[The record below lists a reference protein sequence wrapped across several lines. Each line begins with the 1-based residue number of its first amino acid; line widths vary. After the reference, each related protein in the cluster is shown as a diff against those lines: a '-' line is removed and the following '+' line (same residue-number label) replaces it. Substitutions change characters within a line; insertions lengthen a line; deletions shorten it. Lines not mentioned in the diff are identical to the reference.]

1 MRLQLRL
8 ALICLCIVAAL
19 AAGCSKDNGS
29 SSPTGPGNSRSA
41 AQCANTIGNRVWFD
55 TNCNGLQ
62 DSLETGGPLGVTV
75 TLRNCDTQEERTT
88 KTDATG
94 HYSFTDVATGSYSI
108 CIDIPDGYKATLMDQ
123 GAVDSLDSDINAD
136 GCTGCES
143 YDCSTDNLTR
153 AAGLCV
159 DEAAGACTNTIG
171 SRVWYDT
178 NCDGIQDGNETT
190 GPEGV
195 KVTLRNCDT
204 QALRTTHTD
213 ATGNY
218 HFGNVVAGSYSICID
233 IPDGYKATLEDQGA
247 DDGMD
252 SDINSEGCTGC
263 QAYTCEASD
272 VTRDAG
278 ICVNETGGECDNTI
292 GSRVWYDT
300 NCNGIQDQ
308 DETTGPEGVKV
319 TLTNCS
325 TQVERTTTTDASGNY
340 HFGNVATGEYM
351 ICIDIPTGY
360 KASLE
365 DQGAD
370 DGKDSDINAEGCTGC
385 RQYTCEA
392 DDVSRDAGICVDEG
406 GGGECSNTI
415 GNRVWYDANCN
426 GIQDKDETGGPEGI
440 KVILRNC
447 DTGESR
453 GTATDASGFYT
464 FTDVPTGDYEIC
476 IEIPGGFAAT
486 LENQGSN
493 DGIDSDIDT
502 DGCTGCHHI
511 ECGSDDISR
520 DAGLCE
526 KKTPP
531 DEDTQSCS
539 PGFWRNHLT
548 HWAATPYSPND
559 RVNATFG
566 CDLVSDD
573 DLTLGE
579 AIDAPQTYGTLVFH
593 AIAALLNASHPDI
606 HFGLSVDEVMDAA
619 CAHDKETLANEN
631 EVEGCPLSGGNTN
644 GGGGGGGDDDDDDDD
659 QGGHGHHGGGG
670 GGDDDNGHGHHGGGK
685 KK

>member
-1 MRLQLRL
+1 MRLQLRFI
-8 ALICLCIVAAL
+8 ALCIVAAF
-19 AAGCSKDNGS
+19 AAGCSSNDG
-29 SSPTGPGNSRSA
+29 PTSTTSPGNARSA
-41 AQCANTIGNRVWFD
+41 AQCANTIGNRVWYD
-55 TNCNGLQ
+55 TNCNGI
-62 DSLETGGPLGVTV
+62 
-75 TLRNCDTQEERTT
+75 QEET
-88 KTDATG
+88 
-94 HYSFTDVATGSYSI
+94 
-108 CIDIPDGYKATLMDQ
+108 
-123 GAVDSLDSDINAD
+123 
-136 GCTGCES
+136 
-143 YDCSTDNLTR
+143 
-153 AAGLCV
+153 
-159 DEAAGACTNTIG
+159 
-171 SRVWYDT
+171 
-178 NCDGIQDGNETT
+178 ETT

-195 KVTLRNCDT
+195 KVTLRNCDS
-204 QALRTTHTD
+204 QVERTTATD
-213 ATGNY
+213 ASGNY
-218 HFGNVVAGSYSICID
+218 SFTDVASGSYSICIE
-233 IPDGYKATLEDQGA
+233 IPDGYKATLEDQGVV
-247 DDGMD
+247 DSLD
-252 SDINSEGCTGC
+252 SDINTEGCTGC
-263 QAYTCEASD
+263 RIYDCATD
-272 VTRDAG
+272 DLTRDAG
-278 ICVNETGGECDNTI
+278 LCVDETGGECTNTV
-292 GSRVWYDT
+292 GSRVWFDT

-325 TQVERTTTTDASGNY
+325 TQVERTTNTDSSGNY

-351 ICIDIPTGY
+351 ICIDIPAGY

-370 DGKDSDINAEGCTGC
+370 DGMDSDINAEGCTGC

-392 DDVSRDAGICVDEG
+392 DDLSRDAGICVDES
-406 GGGECSNTI
+406 GGECSNTI
-415 GNRVWYDANCN
+415 GNRVWYDTNCN

-440 KVILRNC
+440 KVVLRNC

-453 GTATDASGFYT
+453 GTATDASGFYQ

-486 LENQGSN
+486 LENQGAN

-511 ECGSDDISR
+511 ECGSDDLSR

-548 HWAATPYSPND
+548 HWAATPYSPD
-559 RVNATFG
+559 DKVNATFG

-573 DLTLGE
+573 NLTLGA

-631 EVEGCPLSGGNTN
+631 EVEGCPLSGGNTT
-644 GGGGGGGDDDDDDDD
+644 GGGGGGG
-659 QGGHGHHGGGG
+659 GG
-670 GGDDDNGHGHHGGGK
+670 NGGK